1 MTDES
6 TGKQVWENCSST
18 RPRARK
24 PARERASEQVFRNP
38 LKPFIGLSLGVTAV
52 SFAAI
57 FIRWADAPAL
67 IVAAYRL
74 TIASVILAP
83 IVWFIARDELRTLTW
98 RDIRLAL
105 LSGAFLGFH
114 FAFWITSLD
123 YTSVASSVVFV
134 STGPLW
140 VGLSAHLFTEEKLSR
155 QMTLGIV
162 VAVIGGSVIG
172 YGDFGI
178 GPSELAGDLLAVAG
192 AVMMAGYL
200 LIGRNLRPKVSLITY
215 IFLTYGA
222 AAIELLII
230 ALLTRQEFTGYTPNT
245 YLMFLLLAVV
255 PQLLGHSSFNW
266 ALRYLSATY
275 VAVTV
280 MGEPVGSTLL
290 AWLLLSEPP
299 TVLKV
304 VGGALILAGIWIATR
319 EEQEVVTDLATTE
332 L

>member
-1 MTDES
+1 MSSES
-6 TGKQVWENCSST
+6 TV
-18 RPRARK
+18 
-24 PARERASEQVFRNP
+24 
-38 LKPFIGLSLGVTAV
+38 KPFVGLSIGVVAV

-57 FIRWADAPAL
+57 FIRWAEAPPLA
-67 IVAAYRL
+67 IAAYRL
-74 TIASVILAP
+74 TIASLILGP
-83 IVWFIARDELRTLTW
+83 IAWFTAWDELRSLTW
-98 RDIRLAL
+98 PDVRLAL

-134 STGPLW
+134 TTGPLW
-140 VGLSAHLFTEEKLSR
+140 VGLGAYLFTDDRLTR
-155 QMTLGIV
+155 RMTIGITT
-162 VAVIGGSVIG
+162 AVIGGAVIG
-172 YGDFGI
+172 YGDISI
-178 GPSELAGDLLAVAG
+178 GPSELMGDLLAIAG
-192 AVMMAGYL
+192 AVMVAGYF

-230 ALLTRQEFTGYTPNT
+230 AVLTRQPFTGYTPNT

-255 PQLLGHSSFNW
+255 PQLTGHSSFNW

-280 MGEPVGSTLL
+280 MGEPIGSTVL
-290 AWLLLSEPP
+290 AWLLLDEPP
-299 TVLKV
+299 TILKV
-304 VGGALILAGIWIATR
+304 IGGALILAGIWVVTR
-319 EEQEVVTDLATTE
+319 EEQEAVTQSAAAE